1 MSQVIR
7 ATSHGTRREDHD
19 TAAVESDL
27 LSTLDPLGRGGRLWI
42 VGLLAVMSV
51 GATAWI
57 MQLVNGLRV
66 TEMRNYVS
74 WGTYMANFVFFIGI
88 SHAGTL
94 ISAILR
100 VTDAGWRRPITR
112 MAEAITVFA
121 LMVGAPMVLIDM
133 GRPDRLLN
141 VFIHGRLQS
150 PILWDVV
157 SITTY
162 LTGSMLYLY
171 VAMIPDM
178 PILARHAR
186 ERGRSPRLVRF
197 YEAMSLGYRESAE
210 HRRRLAIALGAMAAI
225 IIPVAISVHTVVSW
239 VFGMTLR
246 PGWHSTIFGP
256 YFVVGAIF
264 SGTAA
269 IITAMVIFRRAYR
282 LERYL
287 LPLHF
292 RNLGKILLV
301 LTLLYAYFTLSEY
314 LTAWYGGLEA
324 DRRLMELLAGHTAYG
339 LSFWLWVVI
348 GLFAPIGFLLFP
360 GRRSISS
367 IVTASVLVNVGMW
380 VKRYLIVIPTLQTPF
395 IPAEAAGVSTWYFPS
410 PVEWAITAGAF
421 AAFLLLFTL
430 FSRLFPILS
439 IWETAEDV
447 AETKARAMEAPTMTR
462 QQPVSPLPATLW
474 LALFVAGCTLLTPL
488 FPTNSARA
496 QGAAQIEE
504 GRAVYRR
511 NCRTCHGA
519 TGEPSAETKRKYS
532 TIPTLSDS
540 AFLAGLSDDSMLVVL
555 RNGKGKDM
563 KSWSDILT
571 EAEMAAVVSF
581 IRTLPQAQSRDAAPV
596 AAERP
601 PRNIDSIP
609 PSPADTSRAALTAP
623 TLPAA
628 PTPAAPTPAAPTPAT
643 PTPATPTPAAPT
655 PATPTPATPT
665 TVVAPT
671 LVTGAEPGR
680 DWVAPA
686 RQARR
691 TNPIPESPE
700 VAARGREIF
709 RQECAS
715 CHGRLGHGDGP
726 RAANLDTKVSNL
738 TTSAVQAQSDGTL
751 FWKITEGRGDMP
763 STRADLTD
771 EERWI
776 VVHHMRS
783 LGGRPTGRAPVG
795 GTGAH
800 APPAALPGAPIAGEL
815 GTSTAASA
823 GSLGLAA
830 GDARIELGRATEGDE
845 EMLVASVTIGGQPA
859 AGITVGFFAPRHF
872 GLLPLGESETFDDGT
887 AAVSFP
893 LTLPGDLRG
902 DVRFRVALLAPD
914 AVKGAQAEAVLSG
927 SVPLRQEISVF
938 PRALW
943 STRAPIGLLAG
954 ITLLLLCVWSTY
966 AFTVWQLLKLRGLA
980 ADRHTPAGDL
990 ARGWPNTAAR
1000 WPARSRK

>member
-19 TAAVESDL
+19 IAAVESDL

-74 WGTYMANFVFFIGI
+74 WGAYMANFVFFIGI

-141 VFIHGRLQS
+141 VFMHGRLQS

-197 YEAMSLGYRESAE
+197 YEALSLGYRESAE

-292 RNLGKILLV
+292 RHLGKILLV

-324 DRRLMELLAGHTAYG
+324 DRRLMDLLAGHTAYG
-339 LSFWLWVVI
+339 LSFWLWVVV

-367 IVTASVLVNVGMW
+367 IVAASVLVNVGMW
-380 VKRYLIVIPTLQTPF
+380 VKRYLIVVPTLQTPF

-462 QQPVSPLPATLW
+462 QQPVSALPATLS
-474 LALFVAGCTLLTPL
+474 LALLVGGFTLLTPL

-496 QGAAQIEE
+496 QGAAQVEE

-601 PRNIDSIP
+601 PQNIDSIP
-609 PSPADTSRAALTAP
+609 PSPTDTSRAALAAP

-628 PTPAAPTPAAPTPAT
+628 PTRAAPTPAT
-643 PTPATPTPAAPT
+643 PTTA
-655 PATPTPATPT
+655 
-665 TVVAPT
+665 VAPT
-671 LVTGAEPGR
+671 LVAEAGAGSA
-680 DWVAPA
+680 WVAPA
-686 RQARR
+686 RQARQ

-726 RAANLDTKVSNL
+726 RAANLDTKVSDL
-738 TTSAVQAQSDGTL
+738 TTSALQAQSDGTL

-776 VVHHMRS
+776 VVHHIRS
-783 LGGRPTGRAPVG
+783 LGGRTTGVAPVV

-800 APPAALPGAPIAGEL
+800 APPAALPGPPIAGEL
-815 GTSTAASA
+815 GTSTSASA
-823 GSLGLAA
+823 GSLGVAA
-830 GDARIELGRATEGDE
+830 ADARIELGRATEGDE
-845 EMLVASVTIGGQPA
+845 EMLVASVMVGGQPA
-859 AGITVGFFAPRHF
+859 AGVTVEFYAQRHF
-872 GLLPLGESETFDDGT
+872 GLLSLGESETLVDGT

-893 LTLPGDLRG
+893 LALPGDSRG
-902 DVRFRVALLAPD
+902 AVRFRVALLGPD
-914 AVKGAQAEAVLSG
+914 AVTGAQAEAVLSG
-927 SVPLRQEISVF
+927 GVPSRQEISAI

-943 STRAPIGLLAG
+943 STRAPMGLLAG
-954 ITLLLLCVWSTY
+954 ITVLLLCVWSTY
-966 AFTVWQLLKLRGLA
+966 VFAIWQLLRMRGIA
-980 ADRHTPAGDL
+980 GEPNPASDL
-990 ARGWPNTAAR
+990 IRGWPTTSPAR
-1000 WPARSRK
+1000 WPERNRK